1 MEIKIYLG
9 PISIET
15 NHVDEKEHR
24 SLNFWVVLGRF
35 QVNTQRKVWKI
46 FTEFVEIRSDSIKIE
61 NFIA

>member
-9 PISIET
+9 QVAIET
-15 NHVDEKEHR
+15 NHADEKKHR
-24 SLNFWVVLGRF
+24 SLNFWVVLGRS
-35 QVNTQRKVWKI
+35 QVNTQRKIWKI